1 MGGGGGRGQHF
12 SSYSLQAKEVC
23 AEGGGIAPP
32 GTAAMCQTGGEEQRW
47 RDQAGRGGAEKVAE
61 NKVELPGS
69 PSAVIYQHP
78 APFFGQQVLD
88 RQKAPDIPVSTLEL
102 TQ

>member
-1 MGGGGGRGQHF
+1 
-12 SSYSLQAKEVC
+12 
-23 AEGGGIAPP
+23 
-32 GTAAMCQTGGEEQRW
+32 MCQTGGEEQRW

-69 PSAVIYQHP
+69 LSAVIYQHP

-102 TQ
+102 TQWKQNAMETPLLRLSILSSKASLNNCW